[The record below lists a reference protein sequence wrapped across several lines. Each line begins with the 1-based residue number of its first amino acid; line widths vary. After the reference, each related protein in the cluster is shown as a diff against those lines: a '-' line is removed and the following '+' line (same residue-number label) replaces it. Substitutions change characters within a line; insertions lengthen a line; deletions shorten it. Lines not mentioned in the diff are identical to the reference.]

1 MLVTN
6 LTSDIHFYLT
16 GPAVPLAPGEAR
28 TVPDVHRQDLD
39 IDALINAGHI
49 KTENY
54 SSYGASVVVQPEVNG
69 LVHPPAGTDDI
80 VNDSSVPGS
89 DASDALNWLLSETL
103 KHYNHTI
110 TSGDLTLKYFYLPN
124 PPSNLLRVIMRVRG
138 APDQKVGHD
147 FQAVFDGRIRWQG
160 FPLDGVLSVGD
171 IVEVLYT

>member
-1 MLVTN
+1 
-6 LTSDIHFYLT
+6 
-16 GPAVPLAPGEAR
+16 
-28 TVPDVHRQDLD
+28 VHRQDPD
-39 IDALINAGHI
+39 IDILINSGKI

-54 SSYGASVVVQPEVNG
+54 STDGASVVVQAEISG
-69 LVHPPAGTDDI
+69 FISPPVSTDDI
-80 VNDSSVPGS
+80 VNASAVPGADS
-89 DASDALNWLLSETL
+89 SDALNWLLSETL

-110 TSGDLTLKYFYLPN
+110 TVGDLALKYFYLPN

-138 APDQKVGHD
+138 APDQKVGYD